1 MKYFEVTGGV
11 NYAHPCNCPRCNGH
25 TQHAVI
31 DQVVYSEDGTMDRAA
46 MLALTLAK
54 VPQSAEWD
62 YGPHI
67 SDVTL
72 REIERT
78 ALAGWNSG
86 KPTNRPNA
94 LAQARGEL

>member
-1 MKYFEVTGGV
+1 MKYLEVTGGV
-11 NYAHPCNCPRCNGH
+11 SYAHPCNCPRCDGH
-25 TQHAVI
+25 VQSAI
-31 DQVVYSEDGTMDRAA
+31 IEQVVYSEDGTTDRAA

-72 REIERT
+72 REVERA
-78 ALAGWNSG
+78 ALTGWNSG
-86 KPTNRPNA
+86 KSTASPLA
-94 LAQARGEL
+94 LAHARGEI